1 MRVIILAAGQ
11 GFKLDGFNKLL
22 IKHPETGKRII
33 DTYIEAFHG
42 KDITVVTG
50 YRAINIMH
58 NYPKLN
64 YIHNPDWAV
73 TNNSYSLA
81 LALDDSPCY
90 VISDDLI
97 ITSDLIKML
106 DNAPQDC
113 VLTEVRENRTL
124 TAVNCVVNHDDKT
137 IKNIYQGSLREQI
150 DPEAIG
156 IYKISD
162 ADVLRSWK
170 RNCVEHGNL
179 FAGQNLPL
187 NIGKQI
193 YSCDIGACSL
203 SEVNTPMDY
212 IRLISNY

>member
-33 DTYIEAFHG
+33 DTYIEAFQG

-58 NYPKLN
+58 NYPELN
-64 YIHNPDWAV
+64 YVHNSDWAV

-81 LALDDSPCY
+81 LALDDTPCY
-90 VISDDLI
+90 VLSDDLI
-97 ITSDLIKML
+97 IKPELIKML
-106 DNAPQDC
+106 DDAPEDC
-113 VLTEVRENRTL
+113 VLTEIRDNRTL
-124 TAVNCVVNHDDKT
+124 TAVNCVVNNDGS
-137 IKNIYQGSLREQI
+137 INNIYQGTLREQT

-162 ADVLRSWK
+162 FEILRSWK

-187 NIGKQI
+187 NVDKEI
-193 YSCDIGACSL
+193 YSCDIGNQSL
-203 SEVNTPMDY
+203 FEINTPLDY